1 MTERIISL
9 LLLAVAVAHLATDV
23 LHPAFEASPR
33 RSIDEPVP
41 IPARSSAQ
49 EMPRPPPRDDP
60 PGAAAD
66 GIYVARRRRTRH
78 FTDCHW
84 ISASISHPGALSADI
99 TTRLDLNGGTK
110 VDGEPSAIRTSA

>member
-66 GIYVARRRRTRH
+66 GNLRRAEAPNPTFHRLPLDFSINQPPWCPVCRHHDPPRLERRHQGR
-78 FTDCHW
+78 W
-84 ISASISHPGALSADI
+84 
-99 TTRLDLNGGTK
+99 
-110 VDGEPSAIRTSA
+110 